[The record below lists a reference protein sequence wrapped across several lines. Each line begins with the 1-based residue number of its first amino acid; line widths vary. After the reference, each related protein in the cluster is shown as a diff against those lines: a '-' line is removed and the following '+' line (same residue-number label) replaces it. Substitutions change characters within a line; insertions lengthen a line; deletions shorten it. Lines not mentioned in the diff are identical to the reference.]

1 MDFKLREIF
10 YISNLLSLVRL
21 LLSIPVFYLLSLI
34 NESFNYRLIVTIILL
49 FACLTD
55 FFDGYLARKRNEITE
70 FGKIIDPLADKVLVT
85 ITVFQLFLIGEIP
98 SFYFYIIIARDLLIF
113 VGGILLTRKI
123 GKVLPSNLL
132 GKITVV
138 IIALFVLSE
147 LIQFERSAPFI
158 YYALM
163 YTSIA
168 FSFASVIGY
177 GIRAKETL
185 TWYKNE
191 SVQEH

>member
-1 MDFKLREIF
+1 MDLKFREIF
-10 YISNLLSLVRL
+10 YFSNLLSLLRL
-21 LLSIPVFYLLSLI
+21 LLSIPVFYLLGLI
-34 NESFNYRLIVTIILL
+34 NYSFHYRLLVTFILL

-55 FFDGYLARKRNEITE
+55 FLDGYLARKRNEITE

-85 ITVFQLFLIGEIP
+85 ITVFQLFLIKEIP
-98 SFYFYIIIARDLLIF
+98 AYYFYIIVARDILIF
-113 VGGILLTRKI
+113 VGGILITKKI

-138 IIALFVLSE
+138 LIALFVFFE
-147 LIQFERSAPFI
+147 LIQFEKTVPFM

-163 YTSIA
+163 YVSLG

-185 TWYKNE
+185 IWYKNE